1 MRFLTTN
8 LKDKTWRFLQHNQN
22 LDGFESKEEFE
33 EEFEGLGEVAR
44 DGSLSY
50 VSRRSTEA
58 LFEPANL
65 RLTNIESEF
74 DFERISFPAISG
86 GED

>member
-1 MRFLTTN
+1 MLFQTN
-8 LKDKTWRFLQHNQN
+8 RLKEKVWGYLRNHQN
-22 LDGFESKEEFE
+22 WNDFESKEEFE
-33 EEFEGLGEVAR
+33 EEFERLGEVAR

-58 LFEPANL
+58 LFEPGNL